1 MTAVS
6 FFTHECVFPEGM
18 LSLKISL
25 TLLDFIDYK
34 EMLASPR
41 RK

>member
-1 MTAVS
+1 MTTVS
-6 FFTHECVFPEGM
+6 FLTHGCVITEGM
-18 LSLKISL
+18 LSLKIAL
-25 TLLDFIDYK
+25 TLLDCLDYK